1 MKKGRFDMKKFL
13 ALLLALVMTLSL
25 VACGNKGGDKDKDT
39 DKTVSADSI
48 KDEMTSADGKYEVA
62 FVTDVG
68 ALKDKSFLSLI
79 HI

>member
-1 MKKGRFDMKKFL
+1 MQIYPLLQAEKKKKGRFDMKKFL

-48 KDEMTSADGKYEVA
+48 KDEMTSADGNTK
-62 FVTDVG
+62 
-68 ALKDKSFLSLI
+68 LHSLPMWAP
-79 HI
+79 